1 MASAGVMKLEKTSLH
16 RVEPKTKV
24 NNAYYWEN
32 NSSKMI
38 PEMDRIADSGW
49 YTFQQDGAG
58 AHNANTKLE
67 HIRTNCNRLYSA

>member
-1 MASAGVMKLEKTSLH
+1 MASAGVMKLEKTSLD

-38 PEMDRIADSGW
+38 PEMDRIAESG
-49 YTFQQDGAG
+49 
-58 AHNANTKLE
+58 
-67 HIRTNCNRLYSA
+67 